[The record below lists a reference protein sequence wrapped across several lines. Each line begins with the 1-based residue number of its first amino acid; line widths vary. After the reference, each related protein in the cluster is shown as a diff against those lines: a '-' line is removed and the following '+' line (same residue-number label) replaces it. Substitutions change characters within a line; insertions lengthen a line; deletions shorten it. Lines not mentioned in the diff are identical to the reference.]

1 MKKIIIISFVFLLSM
16 LSSLAWAQHATDK
29 VRFTQVEVE
38 RTDSLVS
45 ISFQVETDRRAVTGK
60 SMDLYMPVITD
71 GVYSVSCPTV
81 VVLSKQAAITLE
93 RHEWAA
99 GTVLDLEDAKF
110 VENNSRMSYS
120 ATVPAQGWMDGADL
134 RLETLWMG
142 CSDTESWLGQPIAS
156 MGRMEPQPIPVVV
169 EEEVPSTTGETLA
182 RAFNFV
188 LPDSQ
193 WNDKDPIYD
202 NDRENALIVYYR
214 VAISRIEPEFMD
226 NRQTL
231 RNLVAAINLLRTSE
245 DSRVKRI
252 VIAGFASPEGT
263 FEFNDRLAWDRAVS
277 IKEYIMNQT
286 GMRDSDISLY
296 NGSEDWRGLRA
307 MVASSSMP
315 ERQRILDIIDTYPI
329 KDAAGRKVRLDEL
342 KKVNDGVPYRYM
354 YDHYFPRLRNGAF
367 IRVYYED
374 K

>member
-1 MKKIIIISFVFLLSM
+1 MKKITIISFVFILSM
-16 LSSLAWAQHATDK
+16 LSSLSWAQNSTGK

-45 ISFQVETDRRAVTGK
+45 VFFQVETDRRAVTGK
-60 SMDLYMPVITD
+60 SLEMYMPVITD
-71 GVYSVSCPTV
+71 GVYSVSCPPV
-81 VVLSKQAAITLE
+81 VVHSKQAAISLE

-99 GTVLDLEDAKF
+99 GTVLDLEDARYIG
-110 VENNSRMSYS
+110 NNSRMSY
-120 ATVPAQGWMDGADL
+120 AAAVPAQGWMDGADL

-142 CSDTESWLGQPIAS
+142 CSDAETWQGQPIAS
-156 MGRMEPQPIPVVV
+156 LDRTEPQPIPVVV
-169 EEEVPSTTGETLA
+169 VEEVPSTTGETLA

-202 NDRENALIVYYR
+202 DDRENALIVYYR
-214 VAISRIEPEFMD
+214 VAISRIDHDFMD
-226 NRQTL
+226 NRRTL
-231 RNLVAAINLLRTSE
+231 RNLIAAINLLRTSE

-307 MVASSSMP
+307 MVAASSMP

-329 KDAAGRKVRLDEL
+329 KDAAGRKVRLEEL
-342 KKVNDGVPYRYM
+342 KKLNEGVPYRYM
-354 YDHYFPRLRNGAF
+354 FDHYFPRLRNGAF
-367 IRVYYED
+367 IRVY
-374 K
+374 